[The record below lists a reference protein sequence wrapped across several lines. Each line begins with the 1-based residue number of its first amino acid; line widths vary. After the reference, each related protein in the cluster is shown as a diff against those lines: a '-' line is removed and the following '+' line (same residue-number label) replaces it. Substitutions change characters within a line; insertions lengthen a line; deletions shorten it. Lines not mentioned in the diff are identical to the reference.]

1 MKLRITIDRAIDVRE
16 RYVDLVGMLLGFT
29 EEGTP
34 ATAAKGPSAVAGGGV
49 AMELVTAGM
58 NFELRPRDGEPGD
71 EASPMVPA
79 THRAMTMAAE
89 EAGQAHSKAHRSA

>member
-1 MKLRITIDRAIDVRE
+1 
-16 RYVDLVGMLLGFT
+16 
-29 EEGTP
+29 
-34 ATAAKGPSAVAGGGV
+34 
-49 AMELVTAGM
+49 MELVTAGM
-58 NFELRPRDGEPGD
+58 NFELRPRNAEPGD

>member
-1 MKLRITIDRAIDVRE
+1 MKLRSTIDRAIDVRE
-16 RYVDLVGMLLGFT
+16 RHVDLVGMLLGFT

-58 NFELRPRDGEPGD
+58 NFELRPRNAEPGD